1 MYEIALHKPQ
11 FLGGKRLIV
20 SEYIWR
26 RSIFRFSKYN
36 FFLNFFFKKLS
47 YFSLFL
53 QSKNFNFLDEA
64 NFRYDNFRN
73 SSASFNLVKF
83 SNDTWT
89 NSSNYFFCEFK
100 ILGLGLRLKKASEL
114 NLKTIRLDLGY
125 GHYIDYFLPLE
136 IKCIRRK
143 KKFVIFSYDLLMLN
157 NVIRHLED
165 LKPLNPYKVRGL
177 KNIRRVLILKVG
189 KKQSQR

>member
-1 MYEIALHKPQ
+1 MHEITPYKPQ
-11 FLGGKRLIV
+11 FLGGKKLLI

-26 RSIFRFSKYN
+26 KSIFRFSKYN

-53 QSKNFNFLDEA
+53 QSKNFNFLAEA
-64 NFRYDNFRN
+64 NFRYKNFQN
-73 SSASFNLVKF
+73 SILSFNFVTFLNNNW
-83 SNDTWT
+83 SN
-89 NSSNYFFCEFK
+89 SLNYFFCEFK

-143 KKFVIFSYDLLMLN
+143 KKFVIFSYDLVMLN
-157 NVIRHLED
+157 NVIRNLED
-165 LKPLNPYKVRGL
+165 LKPLNPYKIRGL
-177 KNIRRVLILKVG
+177 KNIRKTLVVKIG